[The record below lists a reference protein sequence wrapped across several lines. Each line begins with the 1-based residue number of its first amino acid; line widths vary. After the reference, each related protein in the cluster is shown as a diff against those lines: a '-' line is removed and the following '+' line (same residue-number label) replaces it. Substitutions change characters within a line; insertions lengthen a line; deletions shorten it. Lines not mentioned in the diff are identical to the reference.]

1 MNKISLL
8 IRLGAALGLISW
20 GGLSFGQ
27 DVAPA
32 EVPVVEPAATDPVV
46 TAPAVPEA
54 VVTEPAPVEPVAV
67 PPAAEAQAA
76 VAPVPETP
84 AEEGAWTPGEPVV
97 ERVEAGKVEG
107 GDVNPEKIALTLN
120 DTELVQVVDLFI
132 KISGA
137 NIIASPTN
145 LTGRVTV
152 NLRDV
157 DWKTALLS
165 ILDMQNLT
173 LLETTPNSNVFSIV
187 PKPKDAPEPQFVE
200 NFKLQFLPAE
210 NLKDAAKQLVDPQGR
225 VLLAQGNK
233 LSVLGTAKKIE
244 DVRKL
249 VDEVD
254 QRVPQVV
261 VESKFVELDDQAI
274 KDLGI
279 NWQSLEGYTVALA
292 RPKLDINTVTVKR
305 DLDQQAGVN
314 VVTTRDVATRTTP
327 PAATDGRIVTA
338 ATDSLN
344 VSGKNW
350 TDFEEGEL
358 TTVPTYDKVDTRTFT
373 ASILSAEEMAITLS
387 ALKQN
392 TGTEIVSNP
401 KIVVASGET
410 SSIHVGQRRPNIV
423 LQTASTTAGTANQ
436 SYEFG
441 DPPWIETGV
450 KVKVTPTVNTE
461 SNITVRIIPELD
473 REIGLIEPQPGLTF
487 PILASRKIESLFALE
502 SGKTVAIGGL
512 TQTTDND
519 VVKKIPFLGD
529 IPIIGKYLFSHSHT
543 EKRQSEVIIFVTVV
557 LADSDVLSFSS
568 GIPSEGRLI
577 TSRFE
582 NPEAA
587 QLTLRSRWE
596 ETEEAPQRW
605 GSAKGG
611 PGAVEVVN
619 P

>member
-1 MNKISLL
+1 MKRGSLL
-8 IRLGAALGLISW
+8 IRLGGVFGLMALGGW
-20 GGLSFGQ
+20 AFAQ
-27 DVAPA
+27 D
-32 EVPVVEPAATDPVV
+32 
-46 TAPAVPEA
+46 
-54 VVTEPAPVEPVAV
+54 PAPVESPAVEAAADTPVAAVPLEAGPVEAAPAVEAAGVAV
-67 PPAAEAQAA
+67 PVADEPAGGPAEAVEA
-76 VAPVPETP
+76 
-84 AEEGAWTPGEPVV
+84 PVV
-97 ERVEAGKVEG
+97 ERVEAAPTADGNV
-107 GDVNPEKIALTLN
+107 DPEKIALTLT

-165 ILDMQNLT
+165 ILETQNLT
-173 LLETTPNSNVFSIV
+173 LMETRPDSNVFSIV
-187 PKPKDAPEPQFVE
+187 PKPKDAPEPLFVE

-210 NLKDAAKQLVDPQGR
+210 NLKDAAKQLVDPQGK

-233 LSVLGTAKKIE
+233 LSVLGTARKIE
-244 DVRKL
+244 GVRKL
-249 VDEVD
+249 VEEVD
-254 QRVPQVV
+254 KRVPQVV

-279 NWQSLEGYTVALA
+279 NWQSLEGYTVALTK
-292 RPKLDINTVTVKR
+292 PKLDFNVQTTRR

-314 VVTTRDVATRTTP
+314 VANYQDNATKTIPSAGTDART
-327 PAATDGRIVTA
+327 
-338 ATDSLN
+338 
-344 VSGKNW
+344 VSSGVQNLTVGGKNF
-350 TDFEEGEL
+350 TEFEEGKL
-358 TTVPTYDKVDTRTFT
+358 TTVPSYDQVDTRTFT
-373 ASILSAEEMAITLS
+373 ASILSAKDLAITLS

-401 KIVVASGET
+401 KVVVASGET

-423 LQTASTTAGTANQ
+423 LQTASTTAGTAQQ

-461 SNITVRIIPELD
+461 SNITVRIVPELD

-487 PILASRKIESLFALE
+487 PILASRKIDSLFALE

-512 TQTTDND
+512 TQTTDSE

-529 IPIIGKYLFSHSHT
+529 IPILGKYLFSHSHT

-557 LADSDVLSFSS
+557 LAESEALSFSS

-587 QLTLRSRWE
+587 QLSLRSRWE
-596 ETEEAPQRW
+596 DTEQAPERW

-611 PGAVEVVN
+611 DKTAAETVAP
-619 P
+619 